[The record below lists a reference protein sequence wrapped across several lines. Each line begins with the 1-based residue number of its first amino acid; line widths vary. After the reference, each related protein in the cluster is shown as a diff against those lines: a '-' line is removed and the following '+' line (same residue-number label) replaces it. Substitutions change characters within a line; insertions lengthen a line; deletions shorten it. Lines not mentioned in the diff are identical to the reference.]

1 MSNTKKKQKILS
13 RDRVGLFAFIA
24 LCFLLSAAGGAVTT
38 TSVGTWFQVLQK
50 PSFNPPDWIF
60 APVWTILYLLMA
72 ISGWLV
78 WRAPQQKQR
87 RLGLLVFAV
96 QLVLNFTWSLLF
108 FGLQRVDLAL
118 VNIIALLLVIIA
130 NAGLFRRVVPL
141 AGILFAPYILWVA
154 FASVLNASI
163 WMLN

>member
-1 MSNTKKKQKILS
+1 MTSTKKKQRILS
-13 RDRVGLFAFIA
+13 REKVGLFAFIA
-24 LCFLLSAAGGAVTT
+24 LCFLLSAAGGTIT
-38 TSVGTWFQVLQK
+38 STSVDTWFQALQK

-78 WRAPQQKQR
+78 WRTVQLKQR
-87 RLGLLVFAV
+87 RLGLFVFAV

-118 VNIIALLLVIIA
+118 INIIVLLLVIIA
-130 NAGLFRRVVPL
+130 NAILFWRVVPL
-141 AGILFAPYILWVA
+141 AGILFIPYVLWVA
-154 FASVLNASI
+154 YASVLNASI